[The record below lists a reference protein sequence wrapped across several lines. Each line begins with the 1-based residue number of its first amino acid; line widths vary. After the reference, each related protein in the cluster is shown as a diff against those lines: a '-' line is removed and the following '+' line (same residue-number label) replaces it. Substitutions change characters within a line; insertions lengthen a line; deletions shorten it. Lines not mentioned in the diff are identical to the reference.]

1 MAAINAKK
9 LKRLMKDFQ
18 KTHGRFMT
26 FKELEIA
33 MRGGK

>member
-1 MAAINAKK
+1 MAAINARK

-26 FKELEIA
+26 FEELKIA
-33 MRGGK
+33 LRGGK